1 MTRRWKLNAALLIA
15 GFTAAAQVVSAADFQ
30 DVFAGALLGR
40 VSDSSGV
47 PQMGAAVFLYD
58 RYQNLVRKS
67 ITGLDG
73 RFGFPALPPDSYS
86 VRVSLPRLF
95 PAVRNRVEVK
105 AGLSSVLE
113 IHLASLFSSVDVS
126 YAIPNG
132 SMSDDWKWAL
142 RSAAATRPVTR
153 LLPSLPG
160 SSSSKDPRKGVFSS
174 TQGIVSLSGGD
185 SDLTSDTGGV
195 QDFGTGFAISTDL
208 YGRHQL
214 QLAGAVGQ
222 SLRSGMPLAGLQA
235 TFLPGA
241 ANGGGLHGPEV
252 SLSIFQ
258 ISLPNQNAMT
268 AEAIDGGVALRSMGL
283 SVYDQADPF
292 TSLHVEY
299 GGAVEAIDFYS
310 HVARFSPFVRGTFSL
325 GEVGNLVTSF
335 SSGRRPLE
343 LYQHQG
349 GAEADL
355 ATLVNTF
362 TGLPQLAVNDR
373 TLRLQDTQS
382 AEAGFVRSS
391 GARTFGI
398 SGFFENVRDGRLNIA
413 GAINAVSDSNVLTDP
428 GSQTSIFDIGNYSRH
443 GFVASADQKIG
454 QNLDFTL
461 AYGRMGG
468 FVAKPGVIPAGATGS
483 FLDQA
488 DHNVASLNV
497 QAVLP
502 RSATH
507 LAANY
512 GWADSNAIVPQ
523 HLFTTQHLYVTPGLN
538 FIIRQPLPG
547 ITGWGGRLELTAEV
561 RNLLAQGYVPI
572 TTADGRTLL
581 LLQAP
586 RALRGGVSFIF

>member
-1 MTRRWKLNAALLIA
+1 
-15 GFTAAAQVVSAADFQ
+15 
-30 DVFAGALLGR
+30 
-40 VSDSSGV
+40 
-47 PQMGAAVFLYD
+47 MGAAVLLYD
-58 RYQNLVRKS
+58 RYQNLIRKS

-73 RFGFPALPPDSYS
+73 RFGFAALPPDTYS
-86 VRVSLPRLF
+86 VRVSVPRLF
-95 PAVRNRVEVK
+95 PAFRNRVQVK

-142 RSAAATRPVTR
+142 RSSAATRPVMR
-153 LLPSLPG
+153 LLPTLPN
-160 SSSSKDPRKGVFSS
+160 SSSSKDPKTGVFSS

-185 SDLTSDTGGV
+185 SDFTSDTGGV
-195 QDFGTGFAISTDL
+195 QDFGTGFAITTNL

-241 ANGGGLHGPEV
+241 VGGGFHGPEV

-258 ISLPNQNAMT
+258 ISLPNPS
-268 AEAIDGGVALRSMGL
+268 AIGSVIPDDSGMALRSMGM
-283 SVYDQADPF
+283 SVYDQSDPF
-292 TSLHVEY
+292 GSLHLEY
-299 GGAVEAIDFYS
+299 GGAVEAIEFYS
-310 HVARFSPFVRGTFSL
+310 HVTRVSPFMRATYSFGQA
-325 GEVGNLVTSF
+325 GNLVASF

-373 TLRLQDTQS
+373 TLRLQNTQS
-382 AEAGFVRSS
+382 AEAGFVRSNGS
-391 GARTFGI
+391 RAYAI
-398 SGFFENVRDGRLNIA
+398 SGFYENVMDGRLNIA
-413 GAINAVSDSNVLTDP
+413 GALDAVSMSNVLVDP
-428 GSQTSIFDIGNYSRH
+428 GSQTSIFDIGNYNRH
-443 GFVASADQKIG
+443 GFVTSFDQKIG
-454 QNLDFTL
+454 QNLDFTFV
-461 AYGRMGG
+461 YGRMGG
-468 FVAKPGVIPAGATGS
+468 FVAKPGVLPPDATAA
-483 FLDQA
+483 FLDRA
-488 DHNVASLNV
+488 DHNVASVNME
-497 QAVLP
+497 AVLP
-502 RSATH
+502 LSGTH

-523 HLFTTQHLYVTPGLN
+523 HLFTTQHLYITPGLN
-538 FIIRQPLPG
+538 FILRQPLPG
-547 ITGWGGRLELTAEV
+547 FVSWGGRLELTAEV
-561 RNLLAQGYVPI
+561 RNLLAQGYVPV